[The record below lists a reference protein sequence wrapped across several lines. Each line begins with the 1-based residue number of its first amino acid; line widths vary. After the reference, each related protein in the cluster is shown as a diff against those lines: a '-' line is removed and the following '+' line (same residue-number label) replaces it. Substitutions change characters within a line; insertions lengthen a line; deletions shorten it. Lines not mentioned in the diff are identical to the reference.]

1 MADLWIL
8 DAEKDATEDEIKR
21 GCAVGTA
28 FLSKRGFTVDQAFQA
43 VLARANNERHNPK
56 AAAAWDA
63 TEDIVFA
70 AVWGDNRDDWPDDA
84 VLDIAGAASG

>member
-1 MADLWIL
+1 MAELWIL
-8 DAEKDATEDEIKR
+8 DAEKDATEEQIKR

-28 FLSKRGFTVDQAFQA
+28 FLAKKGYTVDQAFNA
-43 VLARANNERHNPK
+43 VLSRANNERHNPR

-70 AVWGDNRDDWPDDA
+70 AIWGANRDDWPDDA
-84 VLDIAGAASG
+84 VLDISGSVQG